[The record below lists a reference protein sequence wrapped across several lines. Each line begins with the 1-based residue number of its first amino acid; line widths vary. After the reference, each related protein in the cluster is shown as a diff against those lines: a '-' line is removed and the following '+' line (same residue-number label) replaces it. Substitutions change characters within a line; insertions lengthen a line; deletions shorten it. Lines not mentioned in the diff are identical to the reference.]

1 MRFQRIHEAVHFRPW
16 FISAAGYASVRA
28 LVEKAMSRGT
38 EARSE
43 DLDGFF
49 ADFVRRRP
57 TLQFNVASRT
67 ADISVFGVVG
77 PYLSNIEKAC
87 GNTGYEEI
95 VSEIEEAKNLG
106 AERINFHFDSPGGYC
121 TGCDE
126 AAQAIAAIKDETSIF
141 TVAHTDT
148 IMCSAAYYLAAGCS
162 AIVGTRSAT
171 IGNIG
176 VILPWVDSSKLW
188 EIEGYDFQPIT
199 SEGADLKS
207 TMHGPS
213 ITENQ
218 RAFLQEDVN
227 KMGEMFRD
235 HVLTHRPQI
244 DFEVFRAGWYGGDKA
259 LELGLVDMVGTLTE
273 TLG

>member
-16 FISAAGYASVRA
+16 FISAAGYASVRS
-28 LVEKAMSRGT
+28 LVDKAMARDIQS
-38 EARSE
+38 RSE
-43 DLDGFF
+43 DLDEWFS
-49 ADFVRRRP
+49 DFVRRRP
-57 TLQFNVASRT
+57 TLQFNAATRT
-67 ADISVFGVVG
+67 ATISIFGVVG

-95 VSEIEEAKNLG
+95 TAEIEEAKQLG

-126 AAQAIAAIKDETSIF
+126 VARAIAAIKDETSIF

-148 IMCSAAYYLAAGCS
+148 VMCSAAYYLAAGCS

-188 EIEGYDFQPIT
+188 EIEGLEFQPIV
-199 SEGADLKS
+199 SEGADLKA
-207 TMHGPS
+207 TMHGPELS
-213 ITENQ
+213 ADQ
-218 RAFLQEDVN
+218 RAFLQDDVN
-227 KMGEMFRD
+227 ENGRLFRE
-235 HVLTHRPQI
+235 HVTRNRPNL
-244 DFEVFRAGWYGGDKA
+244 DPEVWRAGWYGGEMA
-259 LELGLVDMVGTLTE
+259 LDLGLIDMVGTLAE
-273 TLG
+273 TIG

>member
-16 FISAAGYASVRA
+16 FISAAGYASVRS
-28 LVEKAMSRGT
+28 LVEKVIARDAQSRNEGWDSFL
-38 EARSE
+38 E
-43 DLDGFF
+43 
-49 ADFVRRRP
+49 DFVRRRP
-57 TLQFNVASRT
+57 AMAFDVSTRT
-67 ADISVFGVVG
+67 ATISVFGVVG

-106 AERINFHFDSPGGYC
+106 AERIDFHFDSPGGYC

-126 AAQAIAAIKDETSIF
+126 AARAIAAVKDETSIF

-148 IMCSAAYYLAAGCS
+148 VMCSAAYYLAAGCS
-162 AIVGTRSAT
+162 AIVGTRSAM

-176 VILPWVDSSKLW
+176 VILPWVDTAKMW
-188 EIEGYDFQPIT
+188 ELEGCDFQPIT

-213 ITENQ
+213 ITNDQ

-227 KMGEMFRD
+227 RMGEMFRD
-235 HVLTHRPQI
+235 HVLTHRPQL

-259 LELGLVDMVGTLTE
+259 LDLGLVDMVGTLAE